1 MLEDICIAEVNG
13 GEYFIEVSE
22 DNSLLP
28 SVIIIFQQSIVTQQF
43 LLYEVQLKQMLLVFL
58 IITVKRFGLL
68 QPHFGHPS
76 CIPFCVH
83 DTNFKEC
90 LTIQIR
96 V

>member
-43 LLYEVQLKQMLLVFL
+43 LLYEVQLKQMLLVY
-58 IITVKRFGLL
+58 
-68 QPHFGHPS
+68 S
-76 CIPFCVH
+76 
-83 DTNFKEC
+83 
-90 LTIQIR
+90 
-96 V
+96 